1 MKYVDLTIGDLMQL
15 VMRGRWLLVS
25 FTAAFMLHGL
35 YSAFSTPVL
44 YRSSATLFVYNYGSA
59 GRGGV
64 QSYGFGIRSIGSPG
78 GQHQFISHVLRSRAF
93 SLDFITAHDL
103 EKSLFFS
110 GQRVE
115 SVVRRNGLLESSQ
128 VGLRTVSDHELFQ
141 EFQKRLVVDSDY
153 VAGLLRISVDFESP
167 TVARDVL
174 DLLIAHVQ
182 EYVERLVD
190 EEMVLRT
197 QRLELRFSEATD
209 VDVRARLGQ
218 ELQQQNLISSLTPLN
233 RHFPFVILEP
243 PDKPI
248 ARASPKRTFLVVR
261 GAVIGFSLS
270 VLVLL
275 CWQGLKFTNQH
286 YR

>member
-1 MKYVDLTIGDLMQL
+1 MQL
-15 VMRGRWLLVS
+15 VRRGRWLLVS
-25 FTAAFMLHGL
+25 CTLVFILHGL
-35 YSAFSTPVL
+35 YSAFSSPVL
-44 YRSSATLFVYNYGSA
+44 YRSYATLFVYNYGSA
-59 GRGGV
+59 ERGV
-64 QSYGFGIRSIGSPG
+64 IQSYGLGSRSIGSPG

-93 SLDFITAHDL
+93 SLDFIAAHDL

-110 GQRVE
+110 GQGVK
-115 SVVRRNGLLESSQ
+115 
-128 VGLRTVSDHELFQ
+128 VGLQSVSDHEKFQ

-167 TVARDVL
+167 AVARDVL
-174 DLLIAHVQ
+174 DLLIAHVK
-182 EYVERLVD
+182 EYVVRLVD
-190 EEMVLRT
+190 EEIGLRT
-197 QRLELRFSEATD
+197 QRLEERYSEATD
-209 VDVRARLGQ
+209 VGVRARLGQ

-243 PDKPI
+243 PDTPI
-248 ARASPKRTFLVVR
+248 TRVSPKRTFLVLR